1 MIEGVTEEMQWVEL
15 VSHLKRL
22 RASLWLVWQN
32 LQLERNG
39 ALFGVHGAVRSKS
52 V

>member
-1 MIEGVTEEMQWVEL
+1 MIESVTEEMHGSNWV
-15 VSHLKRL
+15 SDLKRL

-32 LQLERNG
+32 PQRERNG
-39 ALFGVHGAVRSKS
+39 ALFGVHGAVRSKG